1 MLVNH
6 SSHNVTNHLPDIAL
20 TRIISF
26 DIKTIVDDDKDD
38 DDDDNLTLIN
48 TVEKAVNF
56 NLINY
61 II

>member
-26 DIKTIVDDDKDD
+26 DIKTVVDDDKDD
-38 DDDDNLTLIN
+38 DNDDDNLTLII
-48 TVEKAVNF
+48 TVEKKQ
-56 NLINY
+56 LILT
-61 II
+61 